1 MHENEKKKTQGRE
14 VSRRAF
20 IKGMGGGALGAAV
33 STQLLAKGVSS
44 VQTSAGTVPLFAK
57 KEIALNINGRS
68 HSLVVTASETLLEVL
83 RDRLSLTGSKKIC
96 DRGECG
102 GCTVLLEGEPV
113 YACMY
118 LAVRADGKN
127 ITTIEGLAIQDR
139 LHPVQKS
146 FIDEDAYQCGFCTP
160 GFIMSSVAFL
170 SKNQNPTPAEIKEA
184 LSGNLCRCGN
194 YAHIYK
200 AVQAAAKKIRGGV

>member
-1 MHENEKKKTQGRE
+1 MKEEPKSKKRE
-14 VSRRAF
+14 VSRRDF

-33 STQLLAKGVSS
+33 VPKLLAQDAPS
-44 VQTSAGTVPLFAK
+44 VQTNAGSVALISQ
-57 KEIALNINGRS
+57 KEIALHVNGKFY
-68 HSLVVTASETLLEVL
+68 SLVVTPAETLLAVL
-83 RDRLSLTGSKKIC
+83 RDRLNFTGTKQVC

-127 ITTIEGLAIQDR
+127 ITTIEGLAVQDK
-139 LHPVQKS
+139 LHPVQQA

-160 GFIMSSVAFL
+160 GFVMTSAAFL
-170 SKNQNPTPAEIKEA
+170 SKNQNPDPAEIKQA

-194 YAHIYK
+194 YAHIYN
-200 AVQAAAKKIRGGV
+200 AVAEAAKKIRGA